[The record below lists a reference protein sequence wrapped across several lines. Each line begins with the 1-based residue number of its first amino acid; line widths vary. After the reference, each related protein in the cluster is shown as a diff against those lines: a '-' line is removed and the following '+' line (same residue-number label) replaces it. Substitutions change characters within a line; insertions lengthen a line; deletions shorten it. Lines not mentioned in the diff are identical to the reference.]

1 MTNSSKQKK
10 DFIPL
15 LILAAMFFIF
25 GFISWVNSILI
36 PYFRIS
42 CELTHFESYF
52 VAFAFYIAYFVM
64 AIPSGLLLEKVGFK
78 KGIMFGFMLTS
89 LGAFLFVPAAYSRT
103 FEIFLIGLFSI
114 GTGLA
119 ILQTAANPYV
129 TIIGPIESAARR
141 ISFMGICNKFAG
153 IISPLI
159 FAALILKDN
168 DSQVFALIESGGLD
182 VSEKNAL
189 LNELIRRVVFP
200 YSILGI
206 LLLIVGI
213 AIRYSVLPE
222 INTDEKNASDEQ
234 GDEQSGKKSIFD
246 FPYLILGALA
256 IFFHVGTQV
265 IAIDTII
272 NYADSMGLNLLEA
285 KVFPSYTLAC
295 TMLGYLL
302 GILLIPKYISQTKA
316 LVLCTILGLIISLGI
331 VLADFNVT
339 IFGHTANISIFL
351 LCALGFPNALIYAGI
366 WPLSIHGLGKFTKT
380 GSSLLIMGL
389 CGNAILPLVYGYF
402 ADLYNL
408 RLGYWILTPCFVYLI
423 FFALKGHKINSWRRK
438 NIPAIQDVQW
448 KD

>member
-1 MTNSSKQKK
+1 MPNSCKQKQY
-10 DFIPL
+10 FISL
-15 LILAAMFFIF
+15 TVLAGMFFIF
-25 GFISWVNSILI
+25 GFVSWVNSILI
-36 PYFRIS
+36 PYFRIA

-64 AIPSGLLLEKVGFK
+64 AIPSGILLKKVGFK
-78 KGIMFGFMLTS
+78 RGIMYGFMLTA
-89 LGAFLFVPAAYSRT
+89 LGAFLFVPAALVRQ

-141 ISFMGICNKFAG
+141 ISIMGICNKFAG

-159 FAALILKDN
+159 FAALILKAD
-168 DSQVFALIESGGLD
+168 DSELFSLIESGTLD
-182 VSEKNAL
+182 AITKSAML
-189 LNELIRRVVFP
+189 DELIQRVIVP
-200 YSILGI
+200 YAILGG
-206 LLLIVGI
+206 LLVLAGI
-213 AIRYSVLPE
+213 GIRYSILPE
-222 INTDEKNASDEQ
+222 INTDEQNATDEKEN
-234 GDEQSGKKSIFD
+234 GHNSKKSIFD

-272 NYADSMGLNLLEA
+272 NYANSMGIDLLEA

-295 TMLGYLL
+295 TMIGYVL
-302 GILLIPKYISQTKA
+302 GILIIPKYVSQTKA
-316 LVLCTILGLIISLGI
+316 LIICTILGLLLSFG
-331 VLADFNVT
+331 VVFADFNVT
-339 IFGHTANISIFL
+339 LFGHQANISIFL

-389 CGNAILPLVYGYF
+389 CGNAILPLIYGYF
-402 ADLYNL
+402 AEVYDL
-408 RLGYWILTPCFVYLI
+408 RIGYWILIPCFLYLI
-423 FFALKGHKINSWRRK
+423 FFATKGHKINSWKR
-438 NIPAIQDVQW
+438 NY
-448 KD
+448 